1 MVSASGCHGNTMLV
15 VMATQCTVVAKVTHW
30 HSALVAMVTYSRND
44 PLCLVLSLL
53 EWREGGAGGLVG
65 LWEGGRDGGKE
76 EGGTEGKKR
85 EGRRERRGREVKRL
99 HI

>member
-1 MVSASGCHGNTMLV
+1 MLV

-53 EWREGGAGGLVG
+53 EWREGG
-65 LWEGGRDGGKE
+65 
-76 EGGTEGKKR
+76 TEGKKR